1 MLLPPCYAF
10 IPARYAS
17 SRFPG
22 KPLADILGKP
32 MFWHVWK
39 QACRCALLR
48 QVTLCTDD
56 ARIVEA
62 AALLGVPCRMTGP
75 EHASGTDRVFE
86 SAKGMNLPDN
96 AVVVN
101 IQGDEPALNPE
112 MLDTL
117 LSPFTDPS
125 VRVTTLCHPISAA
138 EATSPDRVKLVTDRA
153 GNALYFSRAP
163 IPFARDGELD
173 GEPEPFLL
181 HLGLYAFRMEALAA
195 FTAFAPT
202 HLERRE
208 KLEQLRLL
216 EHGIPIRVVK
226 TLHRSHG
233 VDTPQDLEDIIPL
246 VRLILQEEVVGSKG
260 KSPEAPKESTCLKS

>member
-1 MLLPPCYAF
+1 MSLPPFYAF

-39 QACRCALLR
+39 QAGRCNLLK

-56 ARIVEA
+56 ARIAEA
-62 AALLGVPCRMTGP
+62 AVTLGVPCCMTRP
-75 EHASGTDRVFE
+75 EHASGTDRIFE
-86 SAKGMNLPDN
+86 AAKAMNLPDN

-101 IQGDEPALNPE
+101 IQGDEPALNPG

-117 LSPFTDPS
+117 LGPFNDPT

-138 EATSPDRVKLVTDRA
+138 EAVSPDRVKLVIDRA

-173 GEPEPFLL
+173 GDPEPFLL
-181 HLGLYAFRMEALAA
+181 HLGLYAFRMEALEA

-202 HLERRE
+202 RLEQRE

-216 EHGIPIRVVK
+216 EHGIPIRVAR
-226 TLHRSHG
+226 TPHRSHG

-246 VRLILQEEVVGSKG
+246 VRLVLQEELVEQTGIR
-260 KSPEAPKESTCLKS
+260 PETAKESICLKS